1 MIVLVKWT
9 EHDRMY
15 SMGLQPFLKK
25 LGIDVDD
32 ATIAKTVKNLLEQE
46 ELEQS
51 EHI

>member
-25 LGIDVDD
+25 LNIDVDD
-32 ATIAKTVKNLLEQE
+32 ATIEKTIKILLEQE
-46 ELEQS
+46 QLEQS
-51 EHI
+51 

>member
-1 MIVLVKWT
+1 MIVLVKWA

-32 ATIAKTVKNLLEQE
+32 AEIEQTIKTLLEQE

-51 EHI
+51 